1 MFDRNSF
8 TRDGRY
14 EANCRFVVFEQE
26 DLKNIITLLS
36 KCLTGGKN
44 GKGQT

>member
-8 TRDGRY
+8 THDGRY

-36 KCLTGGKN
+36 KCLTGEKN